1 MKLRSALER
10 WKEDKMSEGKKRIFP
25 EIDARLYDR
34 IKALAEK
41 NKRTVSR
48 QLECF
53 IEDFLK

>member
-1 MKLRSALER
+1 MSN
-10 WKEDKMSEGKKRIFP
+10 KEEKRRVFP

-34 IKALAEK
+34 IKALAKK

-53 IEDFLK
+53 IEDCLEHYLEDQEARA